1 MQGMEKRG
9 GDYGEIITDNKFVM
23 ILYITGS
30 APRSLSAINNLTAIC
45 KNNLVEYELQIIDIY
60 ENPALAREN
69 QIVAIP
75 TLVRVL
81 PHPQRRIIG
90 DLASSEKVLTFLK
103 D

>member
-1 MQGMEKRG
+1 MQGMKKREG
-9 GDYGEIITDNKFVM
+9 NYGELSTENKYVM

-30 APRSLSAINNLTAIC
+30 APRSLSAINNITAIC
-45 KNNLVEYELQIIDIY
+45 KSNLFKYELQIIDIY
-60 ENPALAREN
+60 ENPTLAKED

-90 DLASSEKVLTFLK
+90 DLASAEKVLTFLK